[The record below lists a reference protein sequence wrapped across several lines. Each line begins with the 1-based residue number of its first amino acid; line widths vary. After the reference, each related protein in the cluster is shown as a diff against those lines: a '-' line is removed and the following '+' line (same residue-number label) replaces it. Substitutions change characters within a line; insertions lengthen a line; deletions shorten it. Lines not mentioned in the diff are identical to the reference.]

1 MYSFDFDF
9 DFFFCF
15 LKQFS
20 GAFEF
25 ILCFEDLLVL
35 FLLGNNKNMLL
46 FIFLSMH
53 IAICTHAKFFVFM
66 YCLGF

>member
-46 FIFLSMH
+46 FIFLRQSSSYLC
-53 IAICTHAKFFVFM
+53 IV
-66 YCLGF
+66 